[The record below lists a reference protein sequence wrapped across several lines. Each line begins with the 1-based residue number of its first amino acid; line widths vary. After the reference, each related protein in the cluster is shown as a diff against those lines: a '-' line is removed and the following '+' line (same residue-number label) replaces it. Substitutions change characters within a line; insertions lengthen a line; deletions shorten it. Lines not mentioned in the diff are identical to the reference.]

1 MSCAYGPNCAA
12 GNKGCEGCPRLSE
25 NSVGQP
31 TTTYNQCNFT
41 PPSSLPIFRHRFR
54 KNISSVDHSTL
65 TSRKSSSTT
74 PHGKRQQDLRHLSCT
89 FPQPGEISRTKNR
102 PHWGVC
108 LAVTSRTNT
117 DCRRESFTP
126 CNVIDLQPFV
136 PETQTQ
142 PNGSPPHRLI
152 SRKVP
157 MWA

>member
-1 MSCAYGPNCAA
+1 MGRTVPRAIRVAKVVPV
-12 GNKGCEGCPRLSE
+12 CPKTAWDNPPL
-25 NSVGQP
+25 P
-31 TTTYNQCNFT
+31 TTSAIFT
-41 PPSSLPIFRHRFR
+41 PPSSLSIFRHRFR